1 MTLNNKTI
9 WISGALVLALGLGGA
24 AIAQD
29 RGNKGDRGDRRGAGF
44 EQMIAEF
51 DANGDGAITQEEVD
65 TVLAERFA
73 AADTNGDGLLS
84 ADEAFAA
91 AEARRAERMRTRT
104 ESMVSR
110 LDADGDGLLSADE
123 VASGGPASRIFD
135 RLDAN
140 DDGTLSAEELERAKT
155 RMGRRGEHHGR
166 GHHGRGHGA
175 DSDEG

>member
-1 MTLNNKTI
+1 MTLNNKTV

-29 RGNKGDRGDRRGAGF
+29 RMGKGDRGDRRGAGF
-44 EQMIAEF
+44 EQMIAQF

-73 AADTNGDGLLS
+73 AADADGDGLLS

-104 ESMVSR
+104 EAMVSR
-110 LDADGDGLLSADE
+110 LDDDGDGLLSAEE

-135 RLDAN
+135 RLDAD
-140 DDGTLSAEELERAKT
+140 DDGTISAEELETAKT
-155 RMGRRGEHHGR
+155 RMGRRGEHR
-166 GHHGRGHGA
+166 GHHGRGHG